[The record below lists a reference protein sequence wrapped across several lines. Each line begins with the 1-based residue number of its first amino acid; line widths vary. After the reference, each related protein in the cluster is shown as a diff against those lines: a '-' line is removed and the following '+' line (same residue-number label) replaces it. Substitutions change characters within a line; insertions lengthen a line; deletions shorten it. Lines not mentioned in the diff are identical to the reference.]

1 MALRYVFSV
10 PIGPGK
16 QPRLA
21 QTLASLQAQPHE
33 VCVAICH
40 AGPEEEIAEDLAPYR
55 HLIAYERH
63 AEDAGQSAAI
73 NEGWLA
79 LEGDVY
85 GWLNADDALA
95 PNALG
100 QVNDLFS
107 AHPRADVVCGQSI
120 TLDAHNHFT
129 GLHPAVRMPDNDL
142 FRSNTISQ
150 PSCFVR
156 REALFSENLTREDL
170 HYVMDWDLWVR
181 LMSAGRQFVFTPSVL
196 SSTLWDTDTKTAKF
210 NLTRISEIRG
220 VVMRLNSPVTT
231 AKTLI
236 GHMINKIEVYSP
248 FSSAFKHAKGLL
260 ESGSIRKSA
269 FWGTGSDTASSL
281 WSIDLFHYNA
291 HPAQGFRFHF
301 HADSPRRLLL
311 NGVALPEQ
319 TGVTAEILA
328 EILPARSYRVSI
340 EPPPNG
346 TSNLNH
352 IELI

>member
-21 QTLASLQAQPHE
+21 QTLASLQAQPFE
-33 VCVAICH
+33 VRVAICH
-40 AGPEEEIAEDLAPYR
+40 AGPEEEIAEALAPFR

-95 PNALG
+95 PNALS

-107 AHPRADVVCGQSI
+107 AHAPVDVVCGQSI
-120 TLDAHNHFT
+120 TLDAHDHFT

-156 REALFSENLTREDL
+156 REALFAQNLIREDL

-210 NLTRISEIRG
+210 NLTRINEIRG

-236 GHMINKIEVYSP
+236 GHMINKIEEYSP
-248 FSSAFKHAKGLL
+248 ISFAFKHAKGLL
-260 ESGSIRKSA
+260 ESGAIRKSA
-269 FWGTGSDTASSL
+269 FWGTKNNMASSL

-291 HPAQGFRFHF
+291 CSARGFRFHF
-301 HADSPRRLLL
+301 HTDSQRRLSLD
-311 NGVALPEQ
+311 GVDLPEQ
-319 TGVTAEILA
+319 SGVTADILT
-328 EILPARSYRVSI
+328 EILPARAYRISI
-340 EPPPNG
+340 QLPRNG
-346 TSNLNH
+346 SLSLNY
-352 IELI
+352 IELL